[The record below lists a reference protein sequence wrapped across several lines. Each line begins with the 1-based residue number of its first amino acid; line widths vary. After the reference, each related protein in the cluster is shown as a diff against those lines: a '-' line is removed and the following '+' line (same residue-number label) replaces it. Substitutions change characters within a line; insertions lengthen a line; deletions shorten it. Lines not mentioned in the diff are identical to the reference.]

1 MLTSLSDEQL
11 IEQAVA
17 GRQSAYSLIVR
28 KYERY
33 VFTLA
38 LRFVKNREDAHEI
51 AQDSFLKAFRYLS
64 DFRGECKFTTWLY
77 KIVFSVSMNHL
88 KKNNPTLVSLDDE
101 QKPLQIKD
109 LGTEDASFSLE
120 LKEKRE
126 ALEKAIAQLSPDDA
140 GVITL
145 FYLYEQSIDEVAQV
159 MNLTT
164 TNAKTKLSRARQR
177 LKILLIDNEQLAIN
191 N

>member
-1 MLTSLSDEQL
+1 MSPSVSDEQI
-11 IEQAVA
+11 IEQAIA
-17 GRQSAYSLIVR
+17 GRQSAYGQLVR

-38 LRFVKNREDAHEI
+38 LRFVKNREDAHEV

-77 KIVFSVSMNHL
+77 KIVFSVAMNHL
-88 KKNNPTLVSLDDE
+88 KKNRPELLSLDDD
-101 QKPLQIKD
+101 QKLLKIID
-109 LGTEDASFSLE
+109 LGSEDASF
-120 LKEKRE
+120 
-126 ALEKAIAQLSPDDA
+126 ALEFAEKKLEIQEAINQLSPDDA

-145 FYLYEQSIDEVAQV
+145 FYLYEQSIEEVCQV

-177 LKILLIDNEQLAIN
+177 LKVILSVELT
-191 N
+191 